1 MKLREYFFVLKES
14 KNYDFIEQFVLF
26 CVSLVILFRYIVFSM
41 CCTRGGGVAKVHI
54 CSRVTSSG
62 WKIGPFVRGSSKC
75 TARRSYFQT
84 KQTSACK
91 HHKFMWSNWGEDLI
105 TWMKHEMWD
114 FRISEEI
121 YFSHSKYMIKFWN
134 MKYEI
139 YEYIYFKMTVFHSN
153 NCKCGCL
160 DETFTVAF

>member
-1 MKLREYFFVLKES
+1 MRHLGFNLNFMKLREYFFVLKES
-14 KNYDFIEQFVLF
+14 KNVDFIEQFVLF

-75 TARRSYFQT
+75 TACRSYFQT

-91 HHKFMWSNWGEDLI
+91 HRKFMWSNWGEDLI

-114 FRISEEI
+114 FRISKRKSI
-121 YFSHSKYMIKFWN
+121 SLILNIWLSKFILKWLYFIQTIVN
-134 MKYEI
+134 
-139 YEYIYFKMTVFHSN
+139 
-153 NCKCGCL
+153 
-160 DETFTVAF
+160 VAV